1 MKEWCDMTTEER
13 TAARGDDL
21 PAEKRIIMER
31 CRERVYELLQGYPKA
46 KAKAGK
52 VTWGNCLVNAP
63 EVTNN
68 NANIRRIRGRIA
80 EMEKRQTEPAPEGWA
95 FGGGTV
101 EVDTDDNRLRVLF
114 DDVPDADLRAELKSN
129 GFKWSPKHK
138 AWQRQLTG
146 NALYAAKRIKGI
158 TPIKVENLP

>member
-1 MKEWCDMTTEER
+1 MKAVNAAIRLKDTAKGDARLVEMGCTED
-13 TAARGDDL
+13 AIKKL
-21 PAEKRIIMER
+21 
-31 CRERVYELLQGYPKA
+31 REPDYCGRVGYPSYEL
-46 KAKAGK
+46 
-52 VTWGNCLVNAP
+52 
-63 EVTNN
+63 TNN

-80 EMEKRQTEPAPEGWA
+80 ELEKRQTEPAPEGWA
-95 FGGGTV
+95 FDGGTV

-146 NALYAAKRIKGI
+146 NALYAAKRIKAI